1 MWSNYCL
8 VFKDRY
14 LLVTNMNF
22 DLKQLGLKDQSE
34 LKFKKLVR
42 RRTRFGPVK
51 LRDNEKDK
59 YIIV

>member
-1 MWSNYCL
+1 
-8 VFKDRY
+8 
-14 LLVTNMNF
+14 MNF